1 MAEGMMGW
9 ADRMK
14 KKGKKMVDEYVGAAK
29 DLAGTPKK
37 LEGLQ
42 PYGGGG
48 SLAKTRKAL
57 EAARKK

>member
-1 MAEGMMGW
+1 MENWGEKV
-9 ADRMK
+9 K
-14 KKGKKMVDEYVGAAK
+14 KKVKATVDEYVGAAK
-29 DLAGTPKK
+29 ELAGAPKK

-42 PYGGGG
+42 PYGSGG